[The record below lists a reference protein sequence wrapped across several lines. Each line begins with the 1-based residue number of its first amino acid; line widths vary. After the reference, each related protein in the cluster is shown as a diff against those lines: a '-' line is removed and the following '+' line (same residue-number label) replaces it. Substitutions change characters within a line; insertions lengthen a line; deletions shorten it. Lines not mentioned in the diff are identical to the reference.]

1 MEKPIELTLCE
12 RFKKGMFEKYQSK
25 DLSDED
31 IVSILILGFDLLS
44 LQSISENAKSL
55 GKTPKGIRDFSKN
68 KVRINQFTFVKN
80 NH

>member
-1 MEKPIELTLCE
+1 M
-12 RFKKGMFEKYQSK
+12 FKKYQSK

-55 GKTPKGIRDFSKN
+55 GKTTKGIRDFSKN
-68 KVRINQFTFVKN
+68 KVEINQFTFVKN
-80 NH
+80 NE